1 MTTKSEDPLDLAP
14 EMVPFKTPQEMTW
27 SEPLDPKSWNVL
39 RPIPLL
45 QFMRDSRERELARQR
60 RNGR

>member
-14 EMVPFKTPQEMTW
+14 EMVPFKTGAE
-27 SEPLDPKSWNVL
+27 LD
-39 RPIPLL
+39 
-45 QFMRDSRERELARQR
+45 R